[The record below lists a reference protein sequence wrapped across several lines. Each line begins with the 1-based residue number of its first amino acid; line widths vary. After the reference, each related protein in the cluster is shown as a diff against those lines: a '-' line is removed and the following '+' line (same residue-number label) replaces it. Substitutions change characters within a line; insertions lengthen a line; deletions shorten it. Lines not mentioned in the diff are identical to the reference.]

1 MKDRLGNEIN
11 PGDTVIYGRIEWGT
25 HVQMT
30 KEKVEYFTA
39 KMVKLEGG
47 SFGLVK
53 PSNLILYNLGV
64 SKE

>member
-11 PGDTVIYGRIEWGT
+11 VGDTVIYCRIEWGT

-30 KEKVEYFTA
+30 KEKIKHLTD
-39 KMVKLEGG
+39 KMVKLESG

-53 PSNLILYNLGV
+53 PGSLVLYN
-64 SKE
+64 